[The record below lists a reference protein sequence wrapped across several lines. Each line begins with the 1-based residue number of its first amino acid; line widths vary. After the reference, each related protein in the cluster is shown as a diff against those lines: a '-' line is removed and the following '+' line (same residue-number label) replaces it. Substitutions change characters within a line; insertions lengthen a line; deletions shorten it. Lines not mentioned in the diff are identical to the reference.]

1 MAIPVRP
8 LTGQVR
14 PQVLPNLR
22 GLATTPNPVSQ
33 ANIVG
38 GTPMVDQGFN
48 RVSPL
53 TPQAQQ
59 ASGQFANDPEMI
71 MGPGT
76 ASPFPATQAQQPL
89 PQYGLTGS
97 EAALQASL
105 GAGVSATEQ
114 AQQQALQQLT
124 GGALG
129 GLGLLLSGGQ
139 QAQQQLQGAEQA
151 LTQGRDTGVMQL
163 QNTLR
168 DLQNQLGQGRQAA
181 SSAINAGASAL
192 QPFTQTGLQAQQLQA
207 ALIGALGPEAQ
218 AQAIANFQE
227 SPGQAFLR
235 EQGQRALL
243 SGAAATGGLQGG
255 RVLEELQRR
264 GIGEAEQAF
273 QNRLTNL
280 SQAINPSLQAAGQI
294 GQLRGQEASALAN
307 LFGQGASAT
316 GQLGTGIANL
326 LSGTG
331 QNIAQTRMQ
340 GSNLFTN
347 LAGQGAQMLGN
358 LGTQQ
363 AGITQQAG
371 RDIANQFGTTGQL
384 LSQGRTNAGNQLAQA
399 LSGTTT
405 GLSNLAQQQGAGLAD
420 LIGSGSVN
428 IANLL
433 TKAATN
439 ASALTAQE
447 AALLQALATGQGS
460 QLAGL
465 QGQIG
470 GANAAGIMGQSN
482 ALSGL
487 LEQGL
492 GIAALGGGFDKGGIF
507 GGLFRN

>member
-22 GLATTPNPVSQ
+22 GLATTPNPASQ

-59 ASGQFANDPEMI
+59 ASGQFANGPEMI
-71 MGPGT
+71 LGPG
-76 ASPFPATQAQQPL
+76 ANPVSLGVVPSMNQAQQPL

-97 EAALQASL
+97 EAALQAGL

-114 AQQQALQQLT
+114 AQQQALQQST

-181 SSAINAGASAL
+181 SSAISAGAAAL

-243 SGAAATGGLQGG
+243 SGSAATGGLQGG

-273 QNRLTNL
+273 QNRLANL

-294 GQLRGQEASALAN
+294 GQLRGQEASALAS

-384 LSQGRTNAGNQLAQA
+384 LSQGRTSAGNQLAQA

-405 GLSNLAQQQGAGLAD
+405 GLSNLAQQQGAGLSD

-470 GANAAGIMGQSN
+470 AAQGAGITGQASGLQSGLGRVGN
-482 ALSGL
+482 LLSGL
-487 LEQGL
+487 
-492 GIAALGGGFDKGGIF
+492 F
-507 GGLFRN
+507 